1 VQASRRA
8 YDGPFVTVRE
18 DDVCGPN
25 GDVFARVVV
34 EHRGAVGVVALDDER
49 RVLLLRQYR
58 HPAGKRLLEL
68 PAGILDVAGES
79 PLAAAAR
86 ELAEE
91 AGVRAAQ
98 WSPLLDMWSSP
109 GMSNEYWHVFVA
121 RDLSAVPAAEIP
133 ERVHEEADL
142 EVLWVPLT
150 EAVRAVLDRRMSSP
164 MAVAGVLAAAATRL
178 SA

>member
-1 VQASRRA
+1 MQASRRA
-8 YDGPFVTVRE
+8 YDGSFVTVRE
-18 DDVCGPN
+18 DDVRGPN
-25 GDVFARVVV
+25 GDVFTRVVV

-58 HPAGKRLLEL
+58 HPAGRRLLEL
-68 PAGILDVAGES
+68 PAGVLDVEGES
-79 PLAAAAR
+79 PVTAAAR

-109 GMSNEYWHVFVA
+109 GTSDEYWHVFVA
-121 RDLSAVPAAEIP
+121 RDLSVVPAAEVP

-142 EVLWVPLT
+142 EVVWVPLA
-150 EAVRAVLDRRMSSP
+150 EAVRAVLDRRMTSP